1 MLETK
6 KHEKEMLEKLFDKD
20 INLLKGSKGEIKGR
34 IFKTDVE
41 KRILENT
48 TQDEQNKVL
57 DPYTYMQLDQQVKQL
72 Y

>member
-1 MLETK
+1 MLER
-6 KHEKEMLEKLFDKD
+6 LFDKD

-48 TQDEQNKVL
+48 T
-57 DPYTYMQLDQQVKQL
+57 
-72 Y
+72 